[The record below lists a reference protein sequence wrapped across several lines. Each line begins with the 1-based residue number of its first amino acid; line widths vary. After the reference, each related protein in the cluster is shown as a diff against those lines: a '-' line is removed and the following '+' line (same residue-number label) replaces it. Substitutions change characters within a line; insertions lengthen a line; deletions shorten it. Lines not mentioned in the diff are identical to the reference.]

1 MTWGLQKNKI
11 CVWDHF
17 KHGVVWFAYC
27 FWRQTF
33 KGSDKMASQTSAIFI
48 TCLAHTQPTR
58 FVNLTLILVISFYSQ
73 NTAATIFT
81 FAPDTV
87 YKWIGNCLRKLIFLK
102 TKLGL
107 AFKHTWKWVTKC
119 AKLVR

>member
-1 MTWGLQKNKI
+1 
-11 CVWDHF
+11 
-17 KHGVVWFAYC
+17 
-27 FWRQTF
+27 
-33 KGSDKMASQTSAIFI
+33 MASQTSAIFI

-87 YKWIGNCLRKLIFLK
+87 YK
-102 TKLGL
+102 
-107 AFKHTWKWVTKC
+107 
-119 AKLVR
+119 